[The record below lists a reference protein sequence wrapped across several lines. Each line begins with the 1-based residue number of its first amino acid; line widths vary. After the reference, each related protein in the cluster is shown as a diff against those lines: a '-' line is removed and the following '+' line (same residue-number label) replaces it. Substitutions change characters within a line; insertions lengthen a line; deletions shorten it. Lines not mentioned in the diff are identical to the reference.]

1 MILLRVSI
9 GWHLMFEGYVKLAQ
23 SEILPKWGSIATD
36 PKYARPFSA
45 EQYLREST
53 GPLRFYFRGLVDDF
67 HGVQMLDREAVERKW
82 DDYVQLQFEEHGFS
96 PEARGRV
103 EGVLD
108 SCKASLAEYLEGKK
122 PQIADYIGAVRM
134 WEDRERRPLPGWGE
148 VEDGKFL
155 RPALP
160 EIEQRAHKAEQKK
173 LDEQRKELTAPVL
186 AWTDEITAAVGAE
199 IQAQKSEAAGS
210 MAGELAPQGAASVVA
225 GADPIEWRP
234 GLHRV
239 NFGTMWGL
247 TICGLLMVL
256 GLFTRTACL
265 GGAFFLA
272 LFYLSMPPWPGL
284 DPAPIAEGTYL
295 YVNKNLV
302 ELIACVMLATTPVGV
317 WGGLDSIVRG
327 AITRPLFGVGKR
339 EVGEDLDD

>member
-23 SEILPKWGSIATD
+23 SEILPKWGPIATD

-82 DDYVQLQFEEHGFS
+82 DDYVEIQAEEHGLGE
-96 PEARGRV
+96 EARGRIAS
-103 EGVLD
+103 VLD
-108 SCKASLAEYLEGKK
+108 SCKASLAAYLEEKSSE
-122 PQIADYIGAVRM
+122 IAAYTEAVRK
-134 WEDRERRPLPGWGE
+134 WEDREQRPLRGWGE
-148 VEDGKFL
+148 VEEGKFL
-155 RPALP
+155 RPALS
-160 EIEQRAHKAEQKK
+160 EIEQRAHKREQKR
-173 LDEQRKELTAPVL
+173 LDEKRQELTAPVL
-186 AWTDEITAAVGAE
+186 AWTDQITAAVGAE
-199 IQAQKSEAAGS
+199 IQREKSAAAGS

-225 GADPIEWRP
+225 RAEPVEWRP

-284 DPAPIAEGTYL
+284 DPAPVTEGTYL

-302 ELIACVMLATTPVGV
+302 ELLACVMLATTPVGV

-339 EVGEDLDD
+339 EVVEDD